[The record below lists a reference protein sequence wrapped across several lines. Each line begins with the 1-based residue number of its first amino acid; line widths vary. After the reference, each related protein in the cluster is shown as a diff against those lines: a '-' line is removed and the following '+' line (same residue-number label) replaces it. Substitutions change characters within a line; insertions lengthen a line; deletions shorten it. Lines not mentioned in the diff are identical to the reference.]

1 MQTDS
6 LPAEL
11 PGKPGNIIAQIN
23 KRMTEY
29 ICVWIHVYEWNSNL
43 QNNIIYK
50 YISHVSM
57 YLQENILEV
66 KCMAKNTCICIFY
79 EFVFFIS
86 LVNLSFIKFITI
98 YIPIINEWECVF
110 SHTLANTDILNFKM
124 FVSPVGEKGVFLS
137 SICTSQL

>member
-29 ICVWIHVYEWNSNL
+29 TCVYIHVYEWNSNL

-57 YLQENILEV
+57 YLQENILEA
-66 KCMAKNTCICIFY
+66 KCMAKNICICIF
-79 EFVFFIS
+79 
-86 LVNLSFIKFITI
+86 
-98 YIPIINEWECVF
+98 
-110 SHTLANTDILNFKM
+110 
-124 FVSPVGEKGVFLS
+124 
-137 SICTSQL
+137 